1 MLDAVLVCALLSVFV
16 LLLLLAEVTL
26 FNLALL
32 TTSPISDRYTDE
44 GDEVVLNLSC
54 KLGTFTLGF
63 YGLEFID
70 EAVAATTGAAIP
82 NSAKNS
88 SMGSLRAFLFSSL
101 IASPAALF
109 CCGLLCQGCGW
120 ESF

>member
-1 MLDAVLVCALLSVFV
+1 MGNSKSKQNKLGLVLPDLSNQPGQPRVSLAHDRMSPFHAENTEAVS
-16 LLLLLAEVTL
+16 
-26 FNLALL
+26 
-32 TTSPISDRYTDE
+32 
-44 GDEVVLNLSC
+44 DEVVLNLSC

-88 SMGSLRAFLFSSL
+88 SIGSLRAFLFSFVWPPRTYVEE
-101 IASPAALF
+101 A
-109 CCGLLCQGCGW
+109 GN
-120 ESF
+120 